1 MTDAVYG
8 LVGLGELDLAL
19 PLSAL
24 REVVPRPAALAP
36 LPVSAPGLVGAMAL
50 RSIVLPVVD
59 LRPLLTTTDQAPEN
73 QVVVV
78 VVHEHRVIGLL
89 VDEVRGVARVPDAD
103 LVPFT
108 AASGDLLVSHAFLQG
123 DERRP
128 VSVLDAGRL
137 LGLPGVPSVSDEPAA
152 AAAATEDTG
161 VTGSA
166 PSLTLVR
173 CGRQV
178 LALDVDTIHTTIPLA
193 ELLPSVLTGGDCLGT
208 TGYAGREIPVV
219 DPMTFVGLPA
229 LEADDVRAGVVL
241 DLGVGQVVLAVTD
254 LVELRPAGSEI
265 LPVPRFAAHRP
276 DLVSGM
282 LALDEGACL
291 VLDELGLRTD
301 RTLLALAAVNTDIDA
316 GAEAAVDL
324 AGVIAEGG
332 AGDRASAPAYVTYA
346 AGVGLATPLEQILEI
361 LPPPASLTPSAAANV
376 LGMLVHRGH
385 AVPVLS
391 LAQVLG
397 HEPAE
402 PGPSSCLLLVEL
414 DGEQAAFAVD
424 SLTGIEPLEW
434 SDPEHDGA
442 GLSDL
447 RRAVQASPLIR
458 LAGGTGLVPDL
469 DLRALARLLGLAG
482 DTSTSIHE
490 LADLE
495 GTAA

>member
-24 REVVPRPAALAP
+24 REVVPRPAVLAP

-59 LRPLLTTTDQAPEN
+59 LRPLLAATDESPDN

-78 VVHEHRVIGLL
+78 VVHEHRVIGLV

-103 LVPFT
+103 LVPF
-108 AASGDLLVSHAFLQG
+108 AATSGDLLVSHAFLQG
-123 DERRP
+123 DQRRP
-128 VSVLDAGRL
+128 VSVLDAARL
-137 LGLPGVPSVSDEPAA
+137 LGLPGVPSVSDVPVAVAA
-152 AAAATEDTG
+152 VTDEAGA
-161 VTGSA
+161 TGSA

-193 ELLPSVLTGGDCLGT
+193 EIRPSVLTGGDCLGT
-208 TGYAGREIPVV
+208 TVYDGREIPVV

-254 LVELRPAGSEI
+254 LVELRAAGSEV

-282 LALDEGACL
+282 LALDDGACL
-291 VLDELGLRTD
+291 VLDQLGLRAD
-301 RTLLALAAVNTDIDA
+301 STLLALAAVNTDADS
-316 GAEAAVDL
+316 EAVVGIGL
-324 AGVIAEGG
+324 AGVAAG
-332 AGDRASAPAYVTYA
+332 APSYVTYS
-346 AGVGLATPLEQILEI
+346 AGVGLATPLEQVLEI
-361 LPPPASLTPSAAANV
+361 LPPPTSLTPSAVDDV
-376 LGMLVHRGH
+376 LGVVVHRGH

-391 LAQVLG
+391 LARLLG

-402 PGPSSCLLLVEL
+402 PGPSSCLLLVEV

-424 SLTGIEPLEW
+424 SLTGIEPREW

-442 GLSDL
+442 GLGDL
-447 RRAVQASPLIR
+447 RRAVQDSPLIR
-458 LAGGTGLVPDL
+458 LAGSNHLVPDL
-469 DLRALARLLGLAG
+469 DLRALARVLGLAG
-482 DTSTSIHE
+482 DASAPIHE
-490 LADLE
+490 IAGLE
-495 GTAA
+495 ETAA